1 MGLHFFLLPS
11 GNFGV
16 LVPCFISTT
25 LSSPFIEAKQKNLD
39 STSRSYIT
47 QISFFAILYRLVFPH
62 ECISFEIQTIHLLI
76 QVLTLSNSDKSLG
89 FTGPQFPHL
98 QRSPGKQRVYLPFRK
113 SLSAC
118 IVKTTVPVCICV
130 YMFPLVNR
138 GSEPFTRFSKN
149 FVP

>member
-1 MGLHFFLLPS
+1 MSYSKGNSQTASWALMRNMEAFGQGAHIYYWKHVVWRKVVDSQKRSVLIKVKNYRTCLFIQSYRIQSVEYWMGLHFFLLPS

-62 ECISFEIQTIHLLI
+62 ECISFEI
-76 QVLTLSNSDKSLG
+76 
-89 FTGPQFPHL
+89 
-98 QRSPGKQRVYLPFRK
+98 
-113 SLSAC
+113 
-118 IVKTTVPVCICV
+118 
-130 YMFPLVNR
+130 
-138 GSEPFTRFSKN
+138 
-149 FVP
+149 